1 MISYSVKLIKT
12 KEHLHLKSLV
22 CNIQLTLLIYGS
34 DPFKTRVY
42 LARFLKIALHTKQRT
57 SG

>member
-22 CNIQLTLLIYGS
+22 CNIQPTILIYGS
-34 DPFKTRVY
+34 DPFK
-42 LARFLKIALHTKQRT
+42 AKECI
-57 SG
+57 